1 MRSSIFIAV
10 TCKSVL
16 LEPLPIYTRQ
26 KIALC
31 LETTEAAKLE
41 SGQLG
46 GSGPPGRGSQLGDHA
61 FPRLSYGV
69 TRANQQS
76 SCEN

>member
-31 LETTEAAKLE
+31 QETTEAAKLE
-41 SGQLG
+41 TGQLA
-46 GSGPPGRGSQLGDHA
+46 GSGPPGRVSQLGDH
-61 FPRLSYGV
+61 PLPHLLIWGK
-69 TRANQQS
+69 QS
-76 SCEN
+76 QSTELM